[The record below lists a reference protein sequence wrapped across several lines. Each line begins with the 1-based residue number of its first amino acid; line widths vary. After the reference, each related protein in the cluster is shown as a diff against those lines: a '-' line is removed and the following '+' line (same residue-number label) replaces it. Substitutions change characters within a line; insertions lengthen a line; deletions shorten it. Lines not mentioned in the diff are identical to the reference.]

1 MTESLFSGAWYRVA
15 DLKPRIRSHAKIHR
29 HQYRGETWYVLQDLA
44 SGRVHRFSPASYL
57 VLGLMDGCRTIQ
69 QIWDTA
75 LAGLGDDAPTQD
87 EMIQLLGQLHSADIL
102 QCDVAPDIAELFQ
115 RHERQRRSKLIG
127 QLLSPLWWRF
137 PLLDPE
143 RLLGR
148 LLPWARPFF
157 GIGGAFLWAS
167 VVGVALVLVGVYWA
181 DLTSNFLDR
190 VLSARNLLVLW
201 LLLPA
206 LKALHE
212 VGHGLATKAFG
223 GEVHDM
229 GVMLLVVS
237 PLPYVDASSA
247 SAFPSKWQR
256 IVVGAAGM
264 LVELFLAALALFVWL
279 AAEPGVLRTVAYNTI
294 LVAGI
299 STVLFNANPLLRY
312 DGYYMLSDFLE
323 IPNLYTRSR
332 SYLAYLCE
340 RYLFGHQEAETPPAS
355 RSERTW
361 FVVYA
366 VSAFAYRLLV
376 IAGIA
381 FFLLY
386 KFFYLGVAATVA
398 LVAAWIGVPT
408 WKAIGFVL
416 RNPRLHRVR
425 GRALGVSLGLVGL
438 AVAFVGFLPVP
449 SRTAAEGVVW
459 VPEEALVRAGAS
471 GFVER
476 MVARPGSRV
485 RPGDVLLE
493 CADPSLLARVQVL
506 AARLREFRARYD
518 EQRAA
523 DRVKAAQFQEE
534 IRYVEEDLARA
545 RAEQGALTVRSQVE
559 GTFVLP
565 AAADLPGRFVRR
577 GELLGYT
584 VSLERITVRAVIPQ
598 TSVDL
603 VQQRTIGVEVR
614 LSERIGETVPA
625 TVRRE
630 VPGASERLPS
640 PALGLGGGGRVPVDP
655 RDTQGVTAMERVFQI
670 DLELPSTLPLLNVGG
685 RAYVRFDH
693 GWEPLAVQW
702 ARQVRQLFLARLN
715 V

>member
-57 VLGLMDGCRTIQ
+57 VLGLMDGGRTIQ

-115 RHERQRRSKLIG
+115 RHERQQRSKLIG

-157 GIGGAFLWAS
+157 GVGGAFLWAS

-190 VLSARNLLVLW
+190 VLSARNLVVLW

-425 GRALGVSLGLVGL
+425 GRALGVSLGLAGL
-438 AVAFVGFLPVP
+438 LVAFVGFLPVP

-598 TSVDL
+598 TSADL

>member
-229 GVMLLVVS
+229 GVMLLIVS

-425 GRALGVSLGLVGL
+425 GRALGVSLGLAGL
-438 AVAFVGFLPVP
+438 VVALVGFLPVP

-545 RAEQGALTVRSQVE
+545 RAEQGALTVRSQAE
-559 GTFVLP
+559 GIFVLP

-584 VSLERITVRAVIPQ
+584 VNLERITVRAVIPQ

>member
-1 MTESLFSGAWYRVA
+1 
-15 DLKPRIRSHAKIHR
+15 
-29 HQYRGETWYVLQDLA
+29 
-44 SGRVHRFSPASYL
+44 
-57 VLGLMDGCRTIQ
+57 
-69 QIWDTA
+69 
-75 LAGLGDDAPTQD
+75 
-87 EMIQLLGQLHSADIL
+87 
-102 QCDVAPDIAELFQ
+102 VAPDIAELFQ

-425 GRALGVSLGLVGL
+425 GRALGVSLGLAGL
-438 AVAFVGFLPVP
+438 VVALVGFLPVP

-545 RAEQGALTVRSQVE
+545 RAEQGALTVRSQAE

-584 VSLERITVRAVIPQ
+584 VNLERITVRAVIPQ

-685 RAYVRFDH
+685 RVYVRFDH